1 MKPALQIVHSL
12 ARLQCTKCGAEANA
26 SCNCGEP
33 YVPAALRVAEYDKAN
48 PGKSTREA
56 AADLGIS
63 NKTVSKARGVTGV
76 TPETVTGRDGK
87 EYPARRAGQE
97 PLETNNNFEPDGD
110 SEAEDQE
117 DAVADPATI
126 EDNVLY
132 YLQRM
137 NEHARVRR
145 RCLTWLG
152 AMKRTLSLAMPGC
165 CPYLLSI
172 PHVEQRGG
180 ARGDN
185 PQTDDGR
192 RQCSGAT
199 DHPGA
204 GARDDRAR

>member
-87 EYPARRAGQE
+87 TYKAKREVEPEARRSAATVEQID
-97 PLETNNNFEPDGD
+97 LETAVAIVVDHLKTLPHDSDEQRAFVRRIAEGITDEGESGWLTNHLDSVESNKRQAEAERAAR
-110 SEAEDQE
+110 SEA
-117 DAVADPATI
+117 AK
-126 EDNVLY
+126 
-132 YLQRM
+132 
-137 NEHARVRR
+137 RR
-145 RCLTWLG
+145 EKAKAER
-152 AMKRTLSLAMPGC
+152 R
-165 CPYLLSI
+165 
-172 PHVEQRGG
+172 EQAANITKPLR
-180 ARGDN
+180 
-185 PQTDDGR
+185 
-192 RQCSGAT
+192 
-199 DHPGA
+199 
-204 GARDDRAR
+204 

>member
-87 EYPARRAGQE
+87 TYKAKREVEPEARRSAATVDHLKTLPHDSDEQRAFVRRIAEGITDE
-97 PLETNNNFEPDGD
+97 GESGWLTNHLDSVESNKRQAEAERAAR
-110 SEAEDQE
+110 SEA
-117 DAVADPATI
+117 AK
-126 EDNVLY
+126 
-132 YLQRM
+132 
-137 NEHARVRR
+137 RR
-145 RCLTWLG
+145 EKAKAER
-152 AMKRTLSLAMPGC
+152 R
-165 CPYLLSI
+165 
-172 PHVEQRGG
+172 EQAANITKPLR
-180 ARGDN
+180 
-185 PQTDDGR
+185 
-192 RQCSGAT
+192 
-199 DHPGA
+199 
-204 GARDDRAR
+204 